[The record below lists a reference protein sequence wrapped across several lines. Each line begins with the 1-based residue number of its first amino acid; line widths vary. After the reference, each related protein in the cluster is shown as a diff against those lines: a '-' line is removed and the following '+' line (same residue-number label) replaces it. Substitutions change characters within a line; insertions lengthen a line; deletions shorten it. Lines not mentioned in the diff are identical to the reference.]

1 MPQAYRRLDY
11 APSVSLGRRAIAVD
25 GVSKQFRLPHEQVHT
40 LKERAL
46 HPFRRP
52 TFDALPALRDV
63 SFDVRA
69 GEFFGIVGRN
79 GSGKSTLLK
88 CLAGIYRVDQG
99 AIYVDGR
106 MSTFIE
112 LGVGFNP
119 DLAAR
124 DNVMINATMLGLTA
138 KEARRRFDR
147 IIDFAELHDFVDLKL
162 KNYSSGMM
170 VRLAFSVA
178 IQVDA
183 DILLIDEVLAVGD
196 AAFQQK
202 CFDEF
207 ARIRRSPATVLLVT
221 HDMSS
226 VQRFCDRAMLLEHGR
241 LVDIGDTDRIGSRY
255 LELNFSSEARAAEVE
270 AAQVEAAEAAREP
283 APERAGAGSNG
294 ADGGAE
300 AVVDEVPESAVATP
314 EPEAERTRFGNGK
327 AEMLDGWFE
336 DAAGRRVGLLKAG
349 EPCAFCART
358 IFHDRVENP
367 LLGITIHND
376 LDHPVLGFN
385 NVHLDPSGTFEVGE
399 EMVFRMRFDNILVP
413 GRYHV
418 SPAVAH
424 AGGGVHW
431 LDHRKRWVSVVVS
444 GTGGGT
450 GSLTEPPFELSL
462 ERSDA
467 ARIARVRSA

>member
-1 MPQAYRRLDY
+1 MSTD
-11 APSVSLGRRAIAVD
+11 RRAILVD

-46 HPFRRP
+46 HPWRKAQ
-52 TFDALPALRDV
+52 FDALPALRDV
-63 SFDVRA
+63 SFDVGR

-88 CLAGIYRVDQG
+88 CLTGIYRIDQG

-106 MSTFIE
+106 MSAFIE

-124 DNVMINATMLGLTA
+124 DNVMINATMLGLSP

-196 AAFQQK
+196 ASFQQK

-207 ARIRRSPATVLLVT
+207 ARIRRSNATVLLVT
-221 HDMSS
+221 HDMGA
-226 VQRFCDRAMLLEHGR
+226 VERFCDRALLLEHGR
-241 LVDIGDTDRIGSRY
+241 LADIGDTERVGTRY
-255 LELNFSSEARAAEVE
+255 MELNFSAEARAAEVQAAGE
-270 AAQVEAAEAAREP
+270 PPAVAAQDGGGEADT
-283 APERAGAGSNG
+283 APETAAG
-294 ADGGAE
+294 
-300 AVVDEVPESAVATP
+300 
-314 EPEAERTRFGNGK
+314 EPPAERTRFGDGE
-327 AEMLDGWFE
+327 AEMTDAWFE
-336 DAAGRRVGLLKAG
+336 AAAASRASVLHSG
-349 EPCAFCART
+349 EPCTFCVRVT
-358 IFHDRVENP
+358 FHERVENP
-367 LLGITIHND
+367 LFGLTVLNEVD
-376 LDHPVLGFN
+376 QPVVGFN
-385 NVHLDPSGTFEVGE
+385 NRHLPSPGVFEPGDE
-399 EMVFRMRFDNILVP
+399 YVFRLAFDNHLVP

-418 SPAVAH
+418 SPAFAH
-424 AGGGVHW
+424 DGGGVHW
-431 LDHRKRWVSVVVS
+431 LDYRPRWVSIVVAGTS
-444 GTGGGT
+444 GTT
-450 GSLTEPPFELSL
+450 GALVEPPFALSF
-462 ERSDA
+462 ERCDSA
-467 ARIARVRSA
+467 AAPQVPQT